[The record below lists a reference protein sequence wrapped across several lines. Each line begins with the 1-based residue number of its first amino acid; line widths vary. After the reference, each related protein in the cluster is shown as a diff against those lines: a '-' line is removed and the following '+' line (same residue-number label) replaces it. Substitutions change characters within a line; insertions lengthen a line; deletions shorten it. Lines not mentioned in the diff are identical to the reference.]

1 MENQGKFAQIK
12 GQYWDNLSPEN
23 KRKFTV
29 YSIAGGIIIAM
40 VSIVFFLKSG
50 NKKEIVNDI
59 GNPEAKE
66 VKKYNSRTEASRLGA
81 DTVNI
86 NYMLDQSLGIP
97 KEQPQTQ
104 ASANN
109 DNIEFVEPDFSDVEA
124 VKRNIKTS
132 QQNIEDEMVEPDY
145 ASIRQPMT
153 NLPPEDSE
161 PAPVKKERIKFSDLP
176 EHERKRILLSFG
188 GNGYTETSEIS
199 AKFISTGLVA
209 QGQTVSMMSKKDAYL
224 NFKLIPKGTKFSGK
238 VSFSENRMTVNVKSI
253 RVKEEIIP
261 VSLALYSLDG
271 MEGLAVNGDIS
282 LKEVKNEAVDEAIA
296 EIPSQAASIIQGALK
311 ATRQKKSIKVKLAHD
326 INVLL
331 VNLNSEK
338 YENL

>member
-1 MENQGKFAQIK
+1 MENKGKISQLKA
-12 GQYWDNLSPEN
+12 QYWDNLSPEN
-23 KRKFTV
+23 KRKFIV
-29 YSIAGGIIIAM
+29 YGIAGIVIIAM
-40 VSIVFFLKSG
+40 ISIVFFLKSG
-50 NKKEIVNDI
+50 NKKEIVSDI

-86 NYMLDQSLGIP
+86 NYMFDQSLGIP
-97 KEQPQTQ
+97 QEQPQ
-104 ASANN
+104 NN
-109 DNIEFVEPDFSDVEA
+109 INQQNDDISFVEPDFSDVEA

-132 QQNIEDEMVEPDY
+132 QENLNNDMIEPDY
-145 ASIRQPMT
+145 SNIRPITNQPV
-153 NLPPEDSE
+153 EDSE
-161 PAPVKKERIKFSDLP
+161 PAIPMKKERIKFSDLP
-176 EHERKRILLSFG
+176 EHERKRILLSYG

-199 AKFISTGLVA
+199 AKFISSGLVG

-238 VSFSENRMTVNVKSI
+238 VSFSENRMTINIKSI

-296 EIPSQAASIIQGALK
+296 EIPSQAASVITGALK

-326 INVLL
+326 INVIL

>member
-1 MENQGKFAQIK
+1 MENKGKISQLKA
-12 GQYWDNLSPEN
+12 QYWDNLSPEN
-23 KRKFTV
+23 KRKFIV
-29 YSIAGGIIIAM
+29 YGIAGIVIIAM
-40 VSIVFFLKSG
+40 ISIVFFLKSG
-50 NKKEIVNDI
+50 NKKEIVSDI

-86 NYMLDQSLGIP
+86 NYMFDQSLGIP
-97 KEQPQTQ
+97 QEQPQ
-104 ASANN
+104 NN
-109 DNIEFVEPDFSDVEA
+109 INQQNDDISFVEPDFSDVEA

-132 QQNIEDEMVEPDY
+132 QENLNNEMIEPDY
-145 ASIRQPMT
+145 SNIRPITNQPV
-153 NLPPEDSE
+153 EDSE
-161 PAPVKKERIKFSDLP
+161 PAI
-176 EHERKRILLSFG
+176 
-188 GNGYTETSEIS
+188 
-199 AKFISTGLVA
+199 FISSGLVG

-238 VSFSENRMTVNVKSI
+238 VSFSENRMTINIKSI

-296 EIPSQAASIIQGALK
+296 EIPSQAASVITGALK